1 MKFNTIPKILLS
13 VLSASLIVISACKS
27 YLEVEPQG
35 QLTEINYFKT
45 PGDALL
51 GTNAI
56 YNTLRI
62 AFYNEGIYPILD
74 IMSDD
79 TRKGSNPGDGL
90 SNVQPYDNFSFSATT
105 QAHANWYTTLYQ
117 GVRRAT
123 AVIENVPSISMD
135 NTLKNRYI
143 AEARFLRA
151 LFYLDLVRA
160 FGPVPKITLL
170 NPPNKVSRDTSI
182 YRTLILP
189 DLDFAIANLPSVYP
203 KVDAGRATKGAAYAL
218 KARAALFFRDFPLA
232 ASSAKEVINSQVYGL
247 ESDFSDAFNV
257 LGNYGKES
265 VFEVGAVAIDD
276 FGTGGNQ
283 YGEAQG
289 VRGNPNRGWGFNR
302 PSLSLIAAFEPG
314 DPRKDKSIIFLNEV
328 LDGVTIFGDPST
340 PDSTRDRATNDLI
353 EIECYNQKIWGTG
366 TAVLP
371 SWGIHRKI
379 IRFADVL
386 LIAAEAL
393 NENGESGEA
402 LSYLNL
408 IRARARA
415 GDQTIL
421 PDFQNTD
428 QAELRNA
435 IYRERR
441 VELALESQR
450 FFDLIR
456 TGRAVSELGPLG
468 FKANRNERF
477 PIPQI
482 EIDITEGSLSQ
493 NPGW

>member
-1 MKFNTIPKILLS
+1 MKFNRIPKIFLS
-13 VLSASLIVISACKS
+13 VFILIFIVFSACKN

-35 QLTEINYFKT
+35 QLTEVNYFET
-45 PGDALL
+45 SGDALL

-56 YNTLRI
+56 YNIMRV
-62 AFYNEGIYPILD
+62 AFYNEGLYPILD

-79 TRKGSNPGDGL
+79 ARKGSNAGDGL
-90 SNVQPYDNFSFSATT
+90 SNVQPYDNFTFSATT
-105 QAHANWYTTLYQ
+105 EAHANWYTTLYQ

-160 FGPVPKITLL
+160 FGPVPKITTI
-170 NPPNKVSRDTSI
+170 NPPTKVARDTSI

-189 DLDFAIANLPSVYP
+189 DLEFAIANLPSIYP
-203 KVDAGRATKGAAYAL
+203 TVDAGRATKGAAYSL
-218 KARAALFFRDFPLA
+218 RARAALFFKDFRLA

-247 ESDFSDAFNV
+247 ETDFSNAFNA

-265 VFEVGAVAIDD
+265 VFEVGAVAIDA

-289 VRGNPNRGWGFNR
+289 VRGTPNRGWGFNR
-302 PSLSLIAAFEPG
+302 PSLSLIAAFEAG
-314 DPRKDKSIIFLNEV
+314 DPRKDKSIIFLNEE
-328 LDGVTIFGDPST
+328 LDGVTILGDPST
-340 PDSTRDRATNDLI
+340 RDSTRDQITNDLI
-353 EIECYNQKIWGTG
+353 EIECYNQKVWGTG

-379 IRFADVL
+379 IRYSDVL
-386 LIAAEAL
+386 LMAAEAL

-402 LSYLNL
+402 LTYLNMV
-408 IRARARA
+408 RKRA
-415 GDQTIL
+415 GV

-428 QAELRNA
+428 QTELRNA

-450 FFDLIR
+450 YFDLIR
-456 TGRAVSELGPLG
+456 TGRALSELGPLG